1 MVTRIKDFIGAVTVE
16 FKRISWPSKRQLFVS
31 SMLVL
36 VTTFLL
42 AGYIGLVD
50 FIIVNLVNH
59 ILR

>member
-1 MVTRIKDFIGAVTVE
+1 MISRIRDFIGAVAVE

-31 SMLVL
+31 SVLVL
-36 VTTFLL
+36 ITTFLL

-50 FIIVNLVNH
+50 FVIVNVVNF